1 MTQGHAARV
10 PGVRTDEAAS
20 SIAKLSAPRPV
31 GTISRPRVAAEI
43 AAALEAGIVWLA
55 APGGYGKTTA
65 VTETVGHSGSP
76 LKWYRV
82 DTEDQDIARLFHYLT
97 LSLGAAQ
104 AGMPMFGPE
113 YAETPEDFARL
124 FFRAYFS
131 RLDPGTILV
140 LDDLHRAD
148 TPSFRRTLAI
158 LLGERPHAIGVICV
172 SRMLPEG
179 DVAELALAG
188 QMQVFNQSLL
198 EFSAEEAQSL
208 IAARA
213 RKPVTAG
220 DISGARGWAVG
231 LLMLANAGLHYRLP
245 EAGSGFRETA
255 ADYFLHD
262 IAPGDQVLLMKLNLL
277 PDINSGLAEA
287 FAGPQAAR
295 LLERLYHRQLLV
307 TRDGPA
313 GAAFQLH
320 DLLREYLAALL
331 DKRLAKAEQASL
343 REQAAVVL
351 HEAGKT
357 DAAIALALQAGAW
370 PLARRLI
377 LDSADAVLAE
387 GRRATF
393 IEWCARLPAGEMDGW
408 IHHWLGV
415 AHAFDDAMAEPHF
428 SRAWQ
433 EFDGKDRRG
442 QYLTVARSVTVKTA
456 SWRTHEGL
464 EAWTRRAVELLAA
477 PLPEL
482 GAQELTMV
490 RLGMLRA
497 INFAE
502 SSEANAR
509 NGRKLAKD
517 IQQRLSRLPAEDPVA
532 LRLLASEALIDHAIA
547 LGDRQMFA
555 NAVDSVAEEL
565 DDPTLPPLLL
575 GMWLVS
581 FGAASGRYFPY
592 SRRGFGYASAE
603 EALRQAIAIA
613 ERHALKSVEFSAL
626 YHLQLLMKLRNDFSE
641 FNALISRLG
650 EIADSRFTTQVAVV
664 ADCQAALHTR
674 QGDFARAYQDC
685 DVFMEA
691 IERANEPMVERWPHY
706 VTKFQ
711 LLLADRRPHEAAEL
725 LEGILDRLD
734 GGPRQRVELSMLAA
748 QALEEKWAAEPY
760 RTGGAAYDQRLG
772 AFMAALRAANTPPV
786 LVNLPELLSELVADA
801 LDRNIDTELC
811 RQLVRG
817 RRLTAPASRPAQWPW
832 PLRIRLMGEFRIEAD
847 GAEVSFGAKPPT
859 RALDILRIVCLSRDR
874 VCAIETLQ
882 DWLWADL
889 DGDQAKAACEQAL
902 HRLRK
907 LLGQGD
913 FIVLREGRI
922 RLASDKVWLDLEE
935 WEERLRRVL
944 SARRESTIEEK
955 EALLE
960 GFAGPPFSNGPV
972 PAWANAAAD
981 RVRDGVV
988 ELTERIGK
996 YRQDLGDAARA
1007 RRAYQRALDFYPD
1020 SAKLNSAL
1028 IRESLSRNDH
1038 AGAIDDYQRY
1048 ERALA
1053 LTGEHQPSPSVRS
1066 LVRPLLA

>member
-1 MTQGHAARV
+1 M
-10 PGVRTDEAAS
+10 RTEAS

-31 GTISRPRVAAEI
+31 GTISRPRVMAEI
-43 AAALEAGIVWLA
+43 AGALEAGMVWLA

-65 VTETVGHSGSP
+65 VTDTLAGNEAA

-82 DTEDQDIARLFHYLT
+82 DAEDQDIARLFHYLA
-97 LSLGAAQ
+97 LSLGETQ
-104 AGMPMFGPE
+104 AGMPVFGPE
-113 YAETPEDFARL
+113 YAEAPHDFARL

-131 RLDPGTILV
+131 RLAPGTVLV
-140 LDDLHRAD
+140 FDDLHRAD

-158 LLGERPHAIGVICV
+158 LLRERPHAIRVICV
-172 SRMLPEG
+172 SRMLPGGE
-179 DVAELALAG
+179 VAELALAG
-188 QMQVFNQSLL
+188 QLPVFNQSLL
-198 EFSAEEAQSL
+198 EFSDQEAQSL
-208 IAARA
+208 VAARA
-213 RKPVTAG
+213 RSPVKAG
-220 DISGARGWAVG
+220 DIAGARGWAVG
-231 LLMLANAGLHYRLP
+231 LLMLANAGMHYRLP
-245 EAGSGFRETA
+245 EAGIGGFRDTA

-262 IAPGDQVLLMKLNLL
+262 IAPGDQDLLMKLNLL
-277 PDINSGLAEA
+277 PEINSGLAEA
-287 FAGPQAAR
+287 FAGPEAAQ

-313 GAAFQLH
+313 GTAFQLH

-331 DKRLAKAEQASL
+331 GKRLAKAEQRSL
-343 REQAAVVL
+343 RERAALVL
-351 HEAGKT
+351 HEAGRT
-357 DAAIALALQAGAW
+357 DAAIALALEAGAW

-393 IEWCARLPAGEMDGW
+393 IEWCAKLPEGERNGW

-433 EFDGKDRRG
+433 EFESEEFEGKDRRG
-442 QYLTVARSVTVKTA
+442 QFLTVARSATVKTA

-464 EAWTRRAVELLAA
+464 EAWTRRAAALLAE
-477 PLPEL
+477 PFPEL
-482 GAQELTMV
+482 GAQELTTV

-502 SSEANAR
+502 ASDANAR
-509 NGRKLAKD
+509 NGRKLAGD
-517 IQQRLSRLPAEDPVA
+517 IQRRLSSVPAEDPVS
-532 LRLLASEALIDHAIA
+532 LRLLASEALIDHAVA
-547 LGDRQMFA
+547 TGDRQMFA
-555 NAVDSVAEEL
+555 NAVDSVADDL
-565 DDPTLPPLLL
+565 DDPTVPPVVL

-592 SRRGFGYASAE
+592 SRRGFAYPGAE
-603 EALRQAIAIA
+603 DALRRAIAIA

-641 FNALISRLG
+641 FNQLVSRLG
-650 EIADSRFTTQVAVV
+650 EIGDSRFTTQVAVT
-664 ADCQAALHTR
+664 ADCHAAMHTR
-674 QGDFARAYQDC
+674 QGDFARAYRDC
-685 DVFMEA
+685 DTFMEA

-711 LLLADRRPHEAAEL
+711 VLLADRRPKEAAEL

-734 GGPRQRVELSMLAA
+734 GGPRQRVALNMLAA
-748 QALEEKWAAEPY
+748 KALEEKWAGGPD
-760 RTGGAAYDQRLG
+760 GAASAAYEERLG
-772 AFMAALRAANTPPV
+772 TFMATLRAADTAPV
-786 LVNLPELLSELVADA
+786 LINLPELLSELVADA
-801 LDRNIDTELC
+801 LERSIEVGLC
-811 RQLVRG
+811 RHLVRG
-817 RRLTAPASRPAQWPW
+817 RRLAAPPSRPVAWPW

-859 RALDILRIVCLSRDR
+859 RALDILRIVCLSRDQ
-874 VCAIETLQ
+874 VCAVETLQ
-882 DWLWADL
+882 DWLWPDL

-913 FIVLREGRI
+913 FLQLREGRI
-922 RLASDKVWLDLEE
+922 RVAADKVWIDLQD
-935 WEERLRRVL
+935 WEERLKQAL
-944 SARRESTIEEK
+944 SARRAGTVEAK
-955 EALLE
+955 EALLDAFP
-960 GFAGPPFSNGPV
+960 GLPFPHGPA

-981 RVRDGVV
+981 RVRDGVS
-988 ELTERIGK
+988 ELAERIGK
-996 YRQDLGDAARA
+996 ACQDLGDTERA
-1007 RRAYQRALDFYPD
+1007 RRAYRRALEFYPD
-1020 SAKLNSAL
+1020 SARLNGAL

-1038 AGAIDDYQRY
+1038 AGALDDYRRY

-1053 LTGEHQPSPSVRS
+1053 LTGEDQPSPAVRS
-1066 LVRPLLA
+1066 LIRPLLRA